1 MVNMNTLDLNL
12 VRVFDALMEERS
24 VRRAGLLLGVTQ
36 SAVSH
41 ALNRLRHHLN
51 DELFVRT
58 RAGMIPTARAV
69 EISGPLRE
77 SLRAIASTL
86 DSAGFDPLTTQRR
99 FVLAANDMMIAT
111 VGMRLIAMLTTAA
124 P

>member
-12 VRVFDALMEERS
+12 VRVFDALMEERN

-58 RAGMIPTARAV
+58 RAGY
-69 EISGPLRE
+69 
-77 SLRAIASTL
+77 
-86 DSAGFDPLTTQRR
+86 
-99 FVLAANDMMIAT
+99 FVPAKTSSHA
-111 VGMRLIAMLTTAA
+111 TAA
-124 P
+124 DGHGL